1 MTAARL
7 IEHRIARQLQQRR
20 EQFSV
25 HGLTFPIP
33 AEPGNTQRFDVQPW
47 ADRVIAI
54 LAVTTGLLV
63 VGSYVEEL
71 LWAALAAATVYTLR

>member
-1 MTAARL
+1 MTAARR
-7 IEHRIARQLQQRR
+7 IEHRITRQLLRRR
-20 EQFSV
+20 EQYSLS
-25 HGLTFPIP
+25 GLAVPV
-33 AEPGNTQRFDVQPW
+33 AGEQGNAQQFEVQPW

>member
-1 MTAARL
+1 MTATRL
-7 IEHRIARQLQQRR
+7 IEHRITRHLQRRRELRFRGLAAAPEHRDARQ
-20 EQFSV
+20 
-25 HGLTFPIP
+25 
-33 AEPGNTQRFDVQPW
+33 FDMQPW
-47 ADRVIAI
+47 ADRLIAI